1 MSTQSLQTRSFGKV
15 RVIPGEEG
23 SRFPFCTSLFIDDA
37 EKVIIDPGAGPAAF
51 AEHLGD
57 ARVDYVLNTHYHFDH
72 INGNH
77 LFPRARILINPEELE
92 VLQSPRKVAE
102 RLGILQFYGETG
114 VEKWLEAISSPD
126 HPQAAFSPAFRHEW
140 WLSTGQKAG
149 LATGSYPYNED
160 LFFGTTRV
168 QMILTP
174 GHTHGNA
181 SAFFP
186 DEGLLYVG
194 DVDLTSFGPWYC
206 GADGDID
213 LFIQSARALLAL
225 NADFFV
231 TAHQEGIFSRQDFQ
245 GRLGRF
251 LEIIEMRERK
261 LAGLL
266 EAGLNLTRVLE
277 QGIVYQSRYQADP
290 WISMWEVLSVQ
301 KHARRLAKKGHQ
313 PAARF
318 LQESFEGDSPGCQ
331 EVIAKKL

>member
-1 MSTQSLQTRSFGKV
+1 MPMQNLQTRSFGKV

-51 AEHLGD
+51 AGHLGG
-57 ARVDYVLNTHYHFDH
+57 ARADYVLNTHYHFDH

-77 LFPRARILINPEELE
+77 LFPGARILINPTELE

-102 RLGILQFYGETG
+102 RLGMLELYGEAG
-114 VEKWLEAISSPD
+114 IKKWLRAVSSPD
-126 HPQAAFSPAFRHEW
+126 HPQAPYSPAFRHEW
-140 WLSTGQKAG
+140 WLSTGPAAG
-149 LATGSYPYNED
+149 RVIDSYPYNED
-160 LFFGTTRV
+160 LSFGTTRV
-168 QMILTP
+168 RMILTP
-174 GHTHGNA
+174 GHTRGNA

-186 DEGLLYVG
+186 DEGMLYVG
-194 DVDLTSFGPWYC
+194 DIDLTSFGPWYC

-213 LFIQSARALLAL
+213 LFIQSARELLAL

-231 TAHQEGIFSRQDFQ
+231 TAHQEGIVSRQDFQ
-245 GRLGRF
+245 GRLDRF
-251 LEIIEMRERK
+251 LEISEMRERK

-266 EAGLNLTRVLE
+266 EAGLNLPRVLE
-277 QGIVYQSRYQADP
+277 QGIVYHPRYQADP
-290 WISMWEVLSVQ
+290 WIRMWEVLSVQ
-301 KHARRLAKKGHQ
+301 KHARRLAKKGHR

-318 LQESFEGDSPGCQ
+318 LQEFFEGDSPVYK